1 MHCYNI
7 SNRFQLAKILYFI
20 RRTVA
25 SYKLKIFKFDFN
37 SLVLFLLWFEMV
49 IFLKQYV
56 NMIIFQLSYN
66 LDKSFSQKSFFGSLS
81 LLSSLSDN
89 LLVHFCLFSVT
100 PFKQQVKCFRELSD
114 SSGGLFV

>member
-81 LLSSLSDN
+81 LLSIKFVGQPFSTFLSFQRN
-89 LLVHFCLFSVT
+89 SF
-100 PFKQQVKCFRELSD
+100 
-114 SSGGLFV
+114 